1 MREDRCRLPWLPLP
15 LPLALRADLRP
26 LRVLAL
32 ALVLLA
38 GVMVAVGSSDAQ
50 TPAAPA
56 PSAPPVIGLGQPLAP
71 AEVERYAITV
81 FPDGRNLPPGQGSV
95 AQGARLYAMRCAACH
110 GATGI
115 EGPASRLAGTDGF
128 IGWSDP
134 LRPLRVRKYPL
145 QVLSVGAL
153 WPHATTVFDYVRRA
167 MPMNAPKSLTDDEV
181 YAITGYV
188 LHLNGLVDAG
198 EVMDA
203 QTLAR
208 VVMPGRDRTVS
219 AWPPGER

>member
-1 MREDRCRLPWLPLP
+1 
-15 LPLALRADLRP
+15 
-26 LRVLAL
+26 
-32 ALVLLA
+32 
-38 GVMVAVGSSDAQ
+38 
-50 TPAAPA
+50 
-56 PSAPPVIGLGQPLAP
+56 
-71 AEVERYAITV
+71 
-81 FPDGRNLPPGQGSV
+81 
-95 AQGARLYAMRCAACH
+95 MRCAACH

-198 EVMDA
+198 DVFNRDA
-203 QTLAR
+203 AECGLELPDR
-208 VVMPGRDRTVS
+208 VNRDFGNVEDNAMS
-219 AWPPGER
+219 GELRQ